1 MYEMT
6 KIEKIF
12 KVKPPI
18 RHSLST
24 PQRQSAEAVEDYTVK
39 KVVNTQEGTV
49 EKVPVADNDIA
60 NKKYVDDINDF
71 DIAAVGSHL
80 HKILKVL
87 EEKRNAIIQLQNIL
101 KGHYERNGQT
111 K

>member
-1 MYEMT
+1 MNPLMP
-6 KIEKIF
+6 KKPAKGKFIELPNKSAGILDDYAQR
-12 KVKPPI
+12 KVI
-18 RHSLST
+18 T
-24 PQRQSAEAVEDYTVK
+24 
-39 KVVNTQEGTV
+39 TQEGTI
-49 EKVPVADNDIA
+49 EKTPVNDNDIA